1 MEQNNGGNKMS
12 FETAFRTILNKGYDI
27 ERVANSDYLYE
38 IDGINKI
45 FTEEQV
51 IQFAETL

>member
-1 MEQNNGGNKMS
+1 MN
-12 FETAFRTILNKGYDI
+12 FETAFRTILFKGYDI
-27 ERVANSDYLYE
+27 EPVANCNYLYE

-51 IQFAETL
+51 IEFAETL

>member
-1 MEQNNGGNKMS
+1 MT
-12 FETAFRTILNKGYDI
+12 FEEAFRKILLTYADI

-38 IDGINKI
+38 IDGVDGI

-51 IQFAETL
+51 IEFAENLN

>member
-1 MEQNNGGNKMS
+1 MN
-12 FETAFRTILNKGYDI
+12 FETAFRTILFKGYDI
-27 ERVANSDYLYE
+27 ERVTNSDYLYE

-51 IQFAETL
+51 IEFAETLK